1 MRLFDTHCHIA
12 DPRFD
17 EDRDEVS
24 RRFLDAGVARALV
37 VADPREPIYDGPE
50 DEGGKLVCVGN
61 EEKVF
66 SIVEAHDFLYGAI
79 GVHPHNASGWD
90 GEAEAIVSRYLE
102 KPKCRLLGEIG
113 LDYHYDLSPRDVQR
127 EVFDRQ
133 LDMAFDRG
141 VPVQLHIRE
150 AHGDCLD
157 MLRARAAAGRMPA
170 GIMHCYTGSWE
181 SAKIYLDLGL
191 YISLSGAVTFK
202 NAPKLSEVAQKVPA
216 DRLLVETDCPYMAP
230 VPLRGR
236 RNEPAF
242 VVHTFTKVAELRG
255 EGPDP
260 LSEQLWANAN
270 RIMGLENE

>member
-17 EDRDEVS
+17 EDRDDVIA
-24 RRFLDAGVARALV
+24 RMRDAGVARALV
-37 VADPREPIYDGPE
+37 VADPREPVYSGPE
-50 DEGGKLVCVGN
+50 DEGGALIGVGN
-61 EEKVF
+61 DAKVF
-66 SIVEAHDFLYGAI
+66 ALVDAHDFLYGAV

-90 GEAEAIVSRYLE
+90 ADAEATVRRRLAD
-102 KPKCRLLGEIG
+102 PKCRLLGEIG

-133 LDMAFDRG
+133 LDIAVELG
-141 VPVQLHIRE
+141 IPVQLHIRE
-150 AHGDCLD
+150 AHGDCMD
-157 MLRARAAAGRMPA
+157 MLRARGRAGRMPA

-181 SAKIYLDLGL
+181 SAKVYLDLGL

-202 NAPKLSEVAQKVPA
+202 NAPKLSEVAVNTPA
-216 DRLLVETDCPYMAP
+216 DRLLIETDCPYMAP

-242 VVHTFTKVAELRG
+242 VAHTFRKVAELRG
-255 EGPDP
+255 EAPEALAD
-260 LSEQLWANAN
+260 QLWANSN
-270 RIMGLENE
+270 RILGLE

>member
-17 EDRDEVS
+17 ADRDDVIA
-24 RRFLDAGVARALV
+24 RFRDAGVARALV
-37 VADPREPIYDGPE
+37 VADPREEIWDGPE
-50 DEGGKLVCVGN
+50 DEGGKPVAVGN
-61 EEKVF
+61 EETVF
-66 SIVEAHDFLYGAI
+66 SIVETHDFLYGAV

-90 GEAEAIVSRYLE
+90 ADAESTVTAYLAR
-102 KPKCRLLGEIG
+102 PKCRLLGEIG

-127 EVFDRQ
+127 EVFDIQ

-150 AHGDCLD
+150 AHGDCMD
-157 MLRARAAAGRMPA
+157 MLRARARSGRMPA

-181 SAKIYLDLGL
+181 SAKVYLDLGL

-202 NAPKLSEVAQKVPA
+202 NAPKLSEVAKSTPA
-216 DRLLVETDCPYMAP
+216 DRLLIETDCPYMAP

-242 VVHTFTKVAELRG
+242 IVHTFDKVAGLRG
-255 EGPDP
+255 AAPED
-260 LSEQLWANAN
+260 LAEQLWQNAN
-270 RIMGLENE
+270 RAMGLEP